1 MNAPSPSLRRRSIFP
16 ATRYIAVDFHSDPS
30 LAARYVFLFLSSF
43 SLFSLLFSF
52 FLLFSSTL
60 KHSPG
65 KSKREKRE
73 NNEHLEPKTFT
84 TNKQKLELT

>member
-1 MNAPSPSLRRRSIFP
+1 MGFSRDGLKGKLRKDQTPSQCLAVKRILSI
-16 ATRYIAVDFHSDPS
+16 
-30 LAARYVFLFLSSF
+30 
-43 SLFSLLFSF
+43 
-52 FLLFSSTL
+52 STL